1 MSKVNTAVED
11 NIFLRYLVIITGM
24 LIACIGINGFI
35 RPAHL
40 LSGGVPGISTAI
52 NYLTGIN
59 IGILTFLINIPIF
72 ILGFIYLEKSF
83 CISSLINMILFSIL
97 LGLTQNIGDII
108 PVKDIIPVNDILL
121 QSVFGGILA
130 GIGSGL
136 VFRTKSSQGGT
147 DIIAAILKFK
157 KNIQVKDT
165 TLSINILIVLV
176 SGVLFGM
183 DLALYTLIEMFLSAS
198 AMNIVKDAMNSQKS
212 VMVISRESE
221 SIAKDIMTIVH
232 RGVTF
237 LEAEGAYTKE
247 KKRIIYCIVSSN
259 EIPKIKEI
267 ALNYDKKSF
276 ISVNDVTEVKGRG
289 FKEKYL

>member
-1 MSKVNTAVED
+1 
-11 NIFLRYLVIITGM
+11 
-24 LIACIGINGFI
+24 
-35 RPAHL
+35 
-40 LSGGVPGISTAI
+40 
-52 NYLTGIN
+52 
-59 IGILTFLINIPIF
+59 
-72 ILGFIYLEKSF
+72 
-83 CISSLINMILFSIL
+83 MILYSIL
-97 LGLTQNIGDII
+97 LGLTQNIG
-108 PVKDIIPVNDILL
+108 DIIPVNDILL

-157 KNIQVKDT
+157 NIQVKDT

-176 SGVLFGM
+176 KWNVFGM

-198 AMNIVKDAMNSQKS
+198 SMNLVKDAMNSQKS

>member
-11 NIFLRYLVIITGM
+11 NIFLRYLVIIAGM

-108 PVKDIIPVNDILL
+108 PVNDILL

-183 DLALYTLIEMFLSAS
+183 DLLKCF
-198 AMNIVKDAMNSQKS
+198 
-212 VMVISRESE
+212 
-221 SIAKDIMTIVH
+221 
-232 RGVTF
+232 
-237 LEAEGAYTKE
+237 
-247 KKRIIYCIVSSN
+247 
-259 EIPKIKEI
+259 
-267 ALNYDKKSF
+267 
-276 ISVNDVTEVKGRG
+276 
-289 FKEKYL
+289 

>member
-11 NIFLRYLVIITGM
+11 NIFLRYLVIIAGM
-24 LIACIGINGFI
+24 IIACIGINGFI

-59 IGILTFLINIPIF
+59 IGIINIPIF

-83 CISSLINMILFSIL
+83 CVFSLINMILYSIL

-108 PVKDIIPVNDILL
+108 PVKDILL

-136 VFRTKSSQGGT
+136 VFRTKSSLGGT
-147 DIIAAILKFK
+147 DIIAAILKIK

-165 TLSINILIVLV
+165 TLGINILIVLV
-176 SGVLFGM
+176 SGMLFGIE
-183 DLALYTLIEMFLSAS
+183 LALYTLIEMFLSAS
-198 AMNIVKDAMNSQKS
+198 SMNLVKDAMNSQKS